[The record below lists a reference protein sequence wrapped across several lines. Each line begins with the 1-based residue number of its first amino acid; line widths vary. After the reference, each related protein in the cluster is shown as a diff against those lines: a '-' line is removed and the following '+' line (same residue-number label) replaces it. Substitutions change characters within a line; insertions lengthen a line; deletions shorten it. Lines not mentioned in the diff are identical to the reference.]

1 MDTTKTLT
9 TLLVAAVAAPSLAQ
23 SLTVVNEPWPGEAN
37 HAQMLADA
45 FGGTFT
51 SLGTVE
57 GTNYKTSSST
67 TLTDVGFT
75 NGSFT
80 ALRVADAGGSM
91 APNLNSLSS
100 GTDAMFARGSYDAV
114 SMGGYSAL
122 SHEFGYID
130 QNGSFRSLLSSTDT
144 GGNVFHPDQQF
155 EWAFRTSNG
164 TTFSSDSSANGDRD
178 HMVSYAVYDSQDN
191 FIAAVLFFEDWG
203 GDGSDWD
210 YNDFSVMLTL
220 APTPQAAMLGLAGL
234 GGIGLAAGRRRR

>member
-1 MDTTKTLT
+1 MDTTRTLI
-9 TLLVAAVAAPSLAQ
+9 TLLAAAAAAPALGQ
-23 SLTVVNEPWPGEAN
+23 SLTVVNEPWPGEAT

-57 GTNYKTSSST
+57 GTNYKTSSSA
-67 TLTDVGFT
+67 TLTDTGFT

-80 ALRVADAGGSM
+80 ARRVADAGGSVI
-91 APNLNSLSS
+91 PNLTSLAA
-100 GTDAMFARGSYDAV
+100 GNDGVFAGGSYDALAL
-114 SMGGYSAL
+114 GGYSAL
-122 SHEFGYID
+122 SHEFGYMTD
-130 QNGSFRSLLSSTDT
+130 SGDFQSLVAT
-144 GGNVFHPDQQF
+144 GDINNRDHHPSAQF
-155 EWAFRTSNG
+155 EWAFKTSNG
-164 TTFSSDSSANGDRD
+164 QTFSSDSASNDGRD
-178 HMVSYAVYDSQDN
+178 HMVSYAIYNDQNEFV
-191 FIAAVLFFEDWG
+191 AAVLFFEDWA